1 MDPYE
6 LGLNA
11 GRLYYQRN
19 IEEKQNMIDEI
30 QYIKQKMIPNNIP
43 ISDLPILTLKTP
55 YNEIY
60 NIFKTLRQ
68 KYSGFNVHRS
78 FARSYTG
85 SYTGSYINDKI
96 ETLDKIKRMYD
107 EGEARTSDVWID
119 SSLLKIEKKLGELQY
134 NRIWKKIHKLTR
146 SDKSN
151 NMHESRYDWTIIEK
165 NKLISEINR
174 LQDELANKGYQKT
187 YTPSVDLTFTELN
200 NMIDKLH
207 QLEQSSI
214 TRDFCETT
222 AATIADNLG
231 LKNHEKRLI
240 NIFMFGFLSITTHK
254 PK

>member
-1 MDPYE
+1 MSNKSMNPYE

-11 GRLYYQRN
+11 GKLYYQRI

-78 FARSYTG
+78 FAG

-96 ETLDKIKRMYD
+96 ETLTKIERMYD
-107 EGEARTSDVWID
+107 EGDAWTSDVWID
-119 SSLLKIEKKLGELQY
+119 SPLLKIEKTLGELQY

-146 SDKSN
+146 SDKSKSSN
-151 NMHESRYDWTIIEK
+151 TQILAK
-165 NKLISEINR
+165 NKLISEINK

-207 QLEQSSI
+207 QLEISSI
-214 TRDFCETT
+214 RRDFCETAST
-222 AATIADNLG
+222 DIADNLG
-231 LKNHEKRLI
+231 LKDSGKRLI
-240 NIFMFGFLSITTHK
+240 NIFMFGLLSLT
-254 PK
+254 PRNNPM